1 MINEFQTL
9 DDECRDAA
17 RIRSAVTARAVE
29 AWADRED
36 IEQELLLIAWRRL
49 SEYDRRKAS
58 LKTWL
63 SRVMENRQRDIIRR
77 YQAKKNR
84 MLRQAIRKEVL

>member
-1 MINEFQTL
+1 MMNEFQML

-17 RIRSAVTARAVE
+17 RIRSAVTARAVG
-29 AWADRED
+29 AWEDRED
-36 IEQELLLIAWRRL
+36 IEQELLIAAWRRL
-49 SEYDRRKAS
+49 SQYDRRKAS

-77 YQAKKNR
+77 YRAKKNR
-84 MLRQAIRKEVL
+84 MLRQALRMEVL